1 MSSISSNILIN
12 PQDLF
17 DISVSGATNTAGV
30 FGDGAKLGALATTG
44 DGRHYRYA
52 LAGGTALV
60 PGKLQQTAA
69 ETTGWE
75 NLAVAAAAIGAT
87 SVTTTSTVTVTAN
100 QLTGG
105 YMVVTTSTGVGYQYE
120 IGTHAAASSAV
131 VTLNLVDPIIVALDT
146 NSRVDLVANP
156 YSGVIVNPATAT
168 GFPVGVAVAAVPA
181 TYYGWIQCRGVANV
195 LADGAITVG
204 TSLVASNATAGA
216 VEPLT
221 GVQAIVGTAMT
232 GISTTEYGAVNLH
245 LS

>member
-1 MSSISSNILIN
+1 MSSLSSDTLIN

-17 DISVSGATNTAGV
+17 DVSVAGTANTAGV
-30 FGDGAKLGALATTG
+30 FGETATLGNLATTG
-44 DGRHYRYA
+44 DGRYYRYMV
-52 LAGGTALV
+52 AGVSALV

-87 SVTTTSTVTVTAN
+87 SITTTSTVTVTAN

-105 YMVVTTSTGVGYQYE
+105 YALVTTATGVGYQYQ
-120 IGTHAAASSAV
+120 IGTHAAVTGAV
-131 VTLNLVDPIIVALDT
+131 LTFNLVDPIIVALDT
-146 NSRVDLVANP
+146 TSRLDLVANP
-156 YSGVIVNPATAT
+156 YNGVIINPSAAS

-181 TYYGWIQCRGVANV
+181 SYYGWVQTRGVANV

-204 TSLVASNATAGA
+204 TALVASNATPGA

-221 GVQAIVGTAMT
+221 GVQQIVGTAMT
-232 GISTTEYGAVNLH
+232 GISTTEYGAVNLN